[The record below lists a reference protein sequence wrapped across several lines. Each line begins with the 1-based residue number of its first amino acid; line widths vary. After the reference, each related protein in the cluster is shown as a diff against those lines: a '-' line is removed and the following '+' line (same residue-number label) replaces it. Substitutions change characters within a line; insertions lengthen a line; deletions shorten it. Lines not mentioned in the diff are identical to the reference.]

1 MRSRNWPGCRRE
13 RETGENGGD
22 NAGKNENGKATDEV
36 ERAEINTVKMK
47 MLKEEGSGES
57 PYDPMA

>member
-1 MRSRNWPGCRRE
+1 M
-13 RETGENGGD
+13 
-22 NAGKNENGKATDEV
+22 DEV

-57 PYDPMA
+57 PYGPMA